1 MTDWDEGALGALRS
15 AASLGRGAAG
25 VELLRVRPLEPVL
38 QYAGDV
44 LVAALGQAVPGTLPL
59 AEKCL
64 QALNARGEAGDRELA
79 VELVQALAGGHD
91 ALTRVPVDLGELAGA
106 LHGRLGDGPFVIDLA
121 RGDVLP
127 VDEAVSMDGTSAEA
141 LAGECGEQGPGYDRE
156 RWLTLSPE
164 AAPAASAGPGPA
176 APGGEPPGGDFARE
190 ERERGRA
197 RLWLAAYGL
206 SPAPRHL

>member
-1 MTDWDEGALGALRS
+1 MTDWDEGALGALRG
-15 AASLGRGAAG
+15 AASLGHGAAG
-25 VELLRVRPLEPVL
+25 FELLQVRPLEPVL

-44 LVAALGQAVPGTLPL
+44 LVAALGQAVPDAPPL

-79 VELVQALAGGHD
+79 MELIQALGGGAGEVLG
-91 ALTRVPVDLGELAGA
+91 RVPVDLGELAGA
-106 LHGRLGDGPFVIDLA
+106 LHGRLGDGPFVVDLA
-121 RGDVLP
+121 RGDILP
-127 VDEAVSMDGTSAEA
+127 VDEAPAEA
-141 LAGECGEQGPGYDRE
+141 VGGESGEQCPGHDRE
-156 RWLTLSPE
+156 RWLMVSPE
-164 AAPAASAGPGPA
+164 GAVPGDPDD
-176 APGGEPPGGDFARE
+176 EPPGGDFVRE